1 MRNMKPILFLIIVLP
16 LFLVSCYQD
25 TSLEEQQSDE
35 IDKIT
40 ELTHHG
46 VRAYKDMVAA
56 SLYTVLNYPSLN
68 GMEDGSET
76 ERVASP
82 QLCLTVDPDPTL
94 IEEIPEEGMDL
105 LVDFTGECSSLSSFQ
120 GMIDMTIKGEK
131 CLLSGS
137 ELIIRPRKGATSGD
151 ITFSGRGGVKLVYLD
166 STEVRAFLEDQNV
179 DNDPNVAGAIE
190 NIDFA
195 ETLFYQTEILGELG
209 FEDDFPAGQVNLRV
223 ADMSSGITSLTNVF
237 NNDREDFSTFLDD
250 QAAVSF
256 ESMNILIRDLAPFSM
271 NLVDRAVPLTFSL
284 ACGCPINGGIEV
296 PEQFFID
303 YSMNMTCDSIRAS
316 GDLLLPCD

>member
-1 MRNMKPILFLIIVLP
+1 MRIMKPIFFPVIALALFLT
-16 LFLVSCYQD
+16 SCSQD
-25 TSLEEQQSDE
+25 TSLEDQQTSE
-35 IDKIT
+35 IEKIT
-40 ELTHHG
+40 ELTHQG

-56 SLYTVLNYPSLN
+56 SMYTVLNYPSLN
-68 GMEDGSET
+68 GRGEGTDQ
-76 ERVASP
+76 ERTASP
-82 QLCLTVDPDPTL
+82 QFCIAVEPDPSL
-94 IEEIPEEGMDL
+94 IEEIPEEGLDL
-105 LVDFTGECSSLSSFQ
+105 VVDFTGECSSLSSFE
-120 GMIDMTIKGEK
+120 GTIDMTISGEK

-137 ELIIRPRKGATSGD
+137 EMILRPRKGATSGD

-166 STEVRAFLEDQNV
+166 STDVRALLQAQNM
-179 DNDPNVAGAIE
+179 DNDPTIMATIE
-190 NIDFA
+190 SIDFS

-223 ADMSSGITSLTNVF
+223 ADMVGGLTTLTKVF

-256 ESMNILIRDLAPFSM
+256 ENMSILIRDLDPFKM
-271 NLVDRAVPLTFSL
+271 NLLDSAVPLTFSL
-284 ACGCPINGGIEV
+284 ACGCPVNGGIEV

-303 YSMNMTCDSIRAS
+303 YSMNVTCDSIRAS